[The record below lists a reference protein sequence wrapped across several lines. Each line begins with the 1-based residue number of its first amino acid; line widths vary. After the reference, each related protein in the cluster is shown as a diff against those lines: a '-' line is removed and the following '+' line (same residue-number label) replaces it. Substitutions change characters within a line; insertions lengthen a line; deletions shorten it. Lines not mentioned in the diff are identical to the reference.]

1 MKKVDLTKTDKAYYT
16 AKTEPH
22 IVEIGACRY
31 LSIVGKGDPSEEMFS
46 KNIAAL
52 YSTAYTIKFQMK
64 EKQMDFVVPK
74 LEGLWWFDEIRFP
87 NQTIESSAVEV
98 PRSEWEYRLL
108 IRIPD
113 FVTKEDVESGKELA
127 LKKKKDVKVKDVE
140 YLEMNEGTSVQ
151 MMHIGPFSTERES
164 LRQIEAFMN
173 GHHLKR
179 GGHHHEIYLSDFRK
193 TAPDKLKTI
202 LREPFVK

>member
-1 MKKVDLTKTDKAYYT
+1 M
-16 AKTEPH
+16 
-22 IVEIGACRY
+22 
-31 LSIVGKGDPSEEMFS
+31 
-46 KNIAAL
+46 
-52 YSTAYTIKFQMK
+52 
-64 EKQMDFVVPK
+64 
-74 LEGLWWFDEIRFP
+74 
-87 NQTIESSAVEV
+87 EV

-164 LRQIEAFMN
+164 LRQVEAFMN
-173 GHHLKR
+173 RHHLKR